1 MKRKQY
7 IFILAIFGIALT
19 LSACAGAANT
29 ATSWPGLTVDDQ
41 FAYVAHNTRVYAV
54 DLTNGTEKWRYPA
67 EADNSITF
75 FADPELTADGQ
86 VIAGSYD
93 GNLYS
98 LEAETGRQV
107 WVFPDAEN
115 RYIAGA
121 LVDDGSIFAPAAD
134 ENLYSLDL
142 DGRLQWT
149 FTSERESWAKPVT
162 DDECSCLFLSSM
174 DHTVYAIDPQNGT
187 EKWRSE
193 ELGGAVVGTPA
204 YNNDGVL
211 YVGTFGGRLFAM
223 NAENGDVIW
232 EYSTQDGGWIW
243 SGPTLSD
250 GVLYFGDLNGYFYAV
265 DAENGTQ
272 NWQLTPA
279 QLNGEIVG
287 SPLVIDQDIYIT
299 TEEGILF
306 KLDTDGKIQWSQP
319 VGENAKVYTSPRAAN
334 DLILVAPVQ
343 IDELLIAFNQD
354 GVRQW
359 TFIPAE

>member
-7 IFILAIFGIALT
+7 IFILAIIGIALT

-41 FAYVAHNTRVYAV
+41 FAYVAYNTRVYAV

-75 FADPELTADGQ
+75 YADPELTGDGQ

-93 GNLYS
+93 ATLYS

-149 FTSERESWAKPVT
+149 FTSEGESWAQPIT
-162 DDECSCLFLSSM
+162 DEECSCLFLSSM

-211 YVGTFGGRLFAM
+211 YVGTFGGKLFAL
-223 NAENGDVIW
+223 NAENGAVIW
-232 EYSTQDGGWIW
+232 EYSTQDNGWIW

-279 QLNGEIVG
+279 QLDGEIVG

-299 TEEGILF
+299 TEEGILY